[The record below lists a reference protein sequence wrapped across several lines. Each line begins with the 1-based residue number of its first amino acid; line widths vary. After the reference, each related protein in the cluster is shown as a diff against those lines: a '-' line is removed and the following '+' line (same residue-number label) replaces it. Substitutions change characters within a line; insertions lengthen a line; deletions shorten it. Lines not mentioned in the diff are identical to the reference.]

1 MVGPEWE
8 VGPGRGSG
16 DWVRGITSGPGHAG
30 KGRNGHD
37 SLQGGRLWREVLNS
51 LREENEEK
59 CRALKLLSQN
69 AHLSATEACP
79 SVLFSV

>member
-1 MVGPEWE
+1 MELELTVGPEWE
-8 VGPGRGSG
+8 VGPRRSSG

-37 SLQGGRLWREVLNS
+37 SLQGGSLWRAALNS

-59 CRALKLLSQN
+59 CRGL
-69 AHLSATEACP
+69 
-79 SVLFSV
+79 